1 MSLISLASI
10 RILEFVKSSIVSY
23 RLNETNK
30 MKALEIK
37 VQENVF
43 KLNAKSITSNPAIIR
58 LLKQHIEEQLKT
70 PVNDEKD
77 LVDESLANSVIAIR
91 KRKP

>member
-1 MSLISLASI
+1 
-10 RILEFVKSSIVSY
+10 
-23 RLNETNK
+23 